1 MAAAGKKQD
10 DDELVPRQK
19 YVWERELRLW
29 SGLVLM
35 MFVTMHLANH
45 ALAILG
51 LGIAEVAQDWRM
63 AVWRSLPGT
72 LLLYGAG
79 LVHMLLA
86 LKRAAKRR
94 TIRMPWDE
102 ALQLALGLLIPL
114 FLIGHIAGTRI
125 SASVFDINESYSRI
139 LPRLWE
145 GRALGQTMLV
155 ILTWSHGCLGL
166 YHAWRWKP
174 WFRRWRTGGL
184 VLAALLPVLAL
195 AGFVV
200 GAREAIALHLA
211 PEIMPIGG
219 SLVIHYAIQTLL
231 AGFSIILAA
240 LVLFVVVR
248 VLAHHKHG
256 LVTLKYVGHGAIRVP
271 RGTTVLDA
279 SRVNNIPHPSRC
291 GGRAR
296 CATCRVLVIASDEA
310 LPAPSKAEA
319 SLLERIAAPAQV
331 RLACQLHAGCNM
343 TVQVLLPFL
352 ARVQGTD
359 THEDAFRWGVSHEIT
374 VLFVNMR
381 AFNLMVNRHF
391 PQDLVILVN
400 RFTAE
405 MTQAVEAHGGR
416 VNTILADG
424 LMAIFGLDGKAG
436 AGSKQAIACARDM
449 LKAARILD
457 AELAGTLSIP
467 IRVGIGIHTG
477 PAVVARF
484 GDPER
489 GQMICALGETVSIA
503 DRLENATKQL
513 LTDCLISQETL
524 TASGLRLANANPR
537 EIVLPHRDAP
547 VIAFAL
553 KDAPA
558 EVTTI

>member
-1 MAAAGKKQD
+1 MAAKGKLQD
-10 DDELVPRQK
+10 DEDAAPRQK

-35 MFVTMHLANH
+35 VFVTMHLANH
-45 ALAILG
+45 ALVIFG
-51 LGIAEVAQDWRM
+51 LPIAEAAQDWRLEL
-63 AVWRSLPGT
+63 WRSLPGT
-72 LLLYGAG
+72 VLLYGAG

-86 LKRAAKRR
+86 LKRAANRR

-125 SASVFDINESYSRI
+125 SSSMFDINESYTRI

-145 GRALGQTMLV
+145 FRALGQTLLV

-174 WFRRWRTGGL
+174 WFRRWRTAGL

-200 GAREAIALHLA
+200 GAREATALHLA

-219 SLVIHYAIQTLL
+219 SIVVNNASQALF
-231 AGFSIILAA
+231 AGFLAILAA
-240 LVLFVVVR
+240 LGLFVVLR
-248 VLAHHKHG
+248 VLARHKHG
-256 LVTLKYVGHGAIRVP
+256 LVTLKYVGHGAVRVP
-271 RGTTVLDA
+271 RGTVVLDA
-279 SRVNNIPHPSRC
+279 SRVNKIPHPSRC

-296 CATCRVLVIASDEA
+296 CATCRVLIVASDSE
-310 LPAPSKAEA
+310 LPPPGKAEA
-319 SLLERIAAPAQV
+319 SLLERISAPANV
-331 RLACQLHAGCNM
+331 RLACQLHAGCDM

-352 ARVQGTD
+352 ARTAGPD

-381 AFNLMVNRHF
+381 AFNLMAQRQF
-391 PQDLVILVN
+391 PQDLVILIN

-416 VNTILADG
+416 VNTYLADG
-424 LMAIFGLDGKAG
+424 LMAVFGLDGKAG

-449 LKAARILD
+449 LKTTKILD

-467 IRVGIGIHTG
+467 IRIGIGIHTG

-489 GQMICALGETVSIA
+489 GQMISALGETVSIA
-503 DRLENATKQL
+503 DRLEHATKQL
-513 LTDCLISQETL
+513 LADCLISQETL
-524 TASGLRLANANPR
+524 TASGLRLANSSPR
-537 EIVLPHRDAP
+537 EIVMPNRDLP
-547 VIAFAL
+547 VTAFAL
-553 KDAPA
+553 LETAAAVEP
-558 EVTTI
+558 V

>member
-1 MAAAGKKQD
+1 MAAKGKLQD
-10 DDELVPRQK
+10 DEDAAPRQK

-35 MFVTMHLANH
+35 VFVTMHLANH
-45 ALAILG
+45 ALVIFG
-51 LGIAEVAQDWRM
+51 LPIAEAAQDWRLEL
-63 AVWRSLPGT
+63 WRSLPGT
-72 LLLYGAG
+72 VLLYGAG

-86 LKRAAKRR
+86 LKRAANRR

-125 SASVFDINESYSRI
+125 SSSMFDINESYTRI

-145 GRALGQTMLV
+145 FRALGQTLLV

-174 WFRRWRTGGL
+174 WFRRWRTAGL

-200 GAREAIALHLA
+200 GAREATALHLA

-219 SLVIHYAIQTLL
+219 SIVVSNASQALF
-231 AGFSIILAA
+231 AGFLAILAA
-240 LVLFVVVR
+240 LGLFVVLR
-248 VLAHHKHG
+248 VLARHKHG
-256 LVTLKYVGHGAIRVP
+256 LVTLKYVGHGAVRVP
-271 RGTTVLDA
+271 RGTVVLDA
-279 SRVNNIPHPSRC
+279 SRVNKIPHPSRC

-296 CATCRVLVIASDEA
+296 CATCRVLIVASDSE
-310 LPAPSKAEA
+310 LPPPGKAEA
-319 SLLERIAAPAQV
+319 SLLERISAPANV
-331 RLACQLHAGCNM
+331 RLACQLHAGCDM

-352 ARVQGTD
+352 ARTAGPD

-381 AFNLMVNRHF
+381 AFNLMAQRQF
-391 PQDLVILVN
+391 PQDLVILIN

-416 VNTILADG
+416 VNTYLADG
-424 LMAIFGLDGKAG
+424 LMAVFGLDGKAG

-449 LKAARILD
+449 LKTTKILD

-467 IRVGIGIHTG
+467 IRIGIGIHTG

-489 GQMICALGETVSIA
+489 GQMISALGETVSIA
-503 DRLENATKQL
+503 DRLEHATKQL
-513 LTDCLISQETL
+513 LADCLISQETL

-537 EIVLPHRDAP
+537 EIVMPNRDLP
-547 VIAFAL
+547 VTAFAL
-553 KDAPA
+553 LEAAAAA
-558 EVTTI
+558 EPV

>member
-1 MAAAGKKQD
+1 MAAKGKLQD
-10 DDELVPRQK
+10 DEDAAPRQK

-35 MFVTMHLANH
+35 VFVTMHLANH
-45 ALAILG
+45 ALVIFG
-51 LGIAEVAQDWRM
+51 LPIAEAAQDWRLEL
-63 AVWRSLPGT
+63 WRSLPGT
-72 LLLYGAG
+72 VLLYGAG

-86 LKRAAKRR
+86 LKRAANRR

-125 SASVFDINESYSRI
+125 SSSMFDINESYTRI

-145 GRALGQTMLV
+145 FRALGQTLLV

-174 WFRRWRTGGL
+174 WFRRWKTAGL

-195 AGFVV
+195 TGFVV
-200 GAREAIALHLA
+200 GAREATALHLA

-219 SLVIHYAIQTLL
+219 SIVVNNASQALF
-231 AGFSIILAA
+231 AGFLAILAA
-240 LVLFVVVR
+240 LGLFVVLR
-248 VLAHHKHG
+248 VLARHKHG
-256 LVTLKYVGHGAIRVP
+256 LVTLKYVGHGAVRVP
-271 RGTTVLDA
+271 RGTVVLDA
-279 SRVNNIPHPSRC
+279 SRVNKIPHPSRC

-296 CATCRVLVIASDEA
+296 CATCRVLIVASDSE
-310 LPAPSKAEA
+310 LPPPGKAEA
-319 SLLERIAAPAQV
+319 SLLERISAPANV
-331 RLACQLHAGCNM
+331 RLACQLHAGCDM

-352 ARVQGTD
+352 ARTAGPD

-381 AFNLMVNRHF
+381 AFNLMAQRQF
-391 PQDLVILVN
+391 PQDLVILIN

-416 VNTILADG
+416 VNTYLADG
-424 LMAIFGLDGKAG
+424 LMAVFGLDGKAG

-449 LKAARILD
+449 LKTTKILD

-467 IRVGIGIHTG
+467 IRIGIGIHTG

-489 GQMICALGETVSIA
+489 GQMISALGETVSIA
-503 DRLENATKQL
+503 DRLEHATKQL
-513 LTDCLISQETL
+513 LADCLISQETL

-537 EIVLPHRDAP
+537 EIVMPNRDLP
-547 VIAFAL
+547 VTAFAL
-553 KDAPA
+553 LETAAAVEP
-558 EVTTI
+558 V

>member
-1 MAAAGKKQD
+1 MAAKGKLQD
-10 DDELVPRQK
+10 DEDAAPRQK

-35 MFVTMHLANH
+35 VFVTMHLANH
-45 ALAILG
+45 ALVIFG
-51 LGIAEVAQDWRM
+51 LPIAEAAQDWRLEL
-63 AVWRSLPGT
+63 WRSLPGT
-72 LLLYGAG
+72 VLLYGAG

-86 LKRAAKRR
+86 LKRAANRR

-125 SASVFDINESYSRI
+125 SSSMFDINESYTRI

-145 GRALGQTMLV
+145 FRALGQTLLV

-174 WFRRWRTGGL
+174 WFRRWRTAGL

-200 GAREAIALHLA
+200 GAREAVALHLA

-219 SLVIHYAIQTLL
+219 SIVVSNASQALF
-231 AGFSIILAA
+231 AGFLAILAA
-240 LVLFVVVR
+240 LVLFVVLR
-248 VLAHHKHG
+248 VLARHKHG
-256 LVTLKYVGHGAIRVP
+256 LVTLKYVGHGAVRVP
-271 RGTTVLDA
+271 RGTVVLDA
-279 SRVNNIPHPSRC
+279 SRVNKIPHPSRC

-296 CATCRVLVIASDEA
+296 CATCRVLIVASDSE
-310 LPAPSKAEA
+310 LPPPGKAEA
-319 SLLERIAAPAQV
+319 SLLERISAPANV
-331 RLACQLHAGCNM
+331 RLACQLHAGCDM

-352 ARVQGTD
+352 ARTAGPD

-381 AFNLMVNRHF
+381 AFNLMAQRQF
-391 PQDLVILVN
+391 PQDLVILIN

-416 VNTILADG
+416 VNTYLADG
-424 LMAIFGLDGKAG
+424 LMAVFGLDGKAG

-449 LKAARILD
+449 LKTTKILD

-467 IRVGIGIHTG
+467 IRIGIGIHTG

-489 GQMICALGETVSIA
+489 GQMISALGETVSIA
-503 DRLENATKQL
+503 DRLEHATKQL
-513 LTDCLISQETL
+513 LADCLISQETL
-524 TASGLRLANANPR
+524 TASGLRLANSSPR
-537 EIVLPHRDAP
+537 EIVMPNRDLP
-547 VIAFAL
+547 VTAFAL
-553 KDAPA
+553 LEAAAAA
-558 EVTTI
+558 EPV